1 MDSIDDI
8 REKEIEM
15 KELQNKLK
23 IIMGELALKI
33 LQLNSISIE
42 LEQLKSNESEPRA
55 KIFDAARP
63 FN

>member
-42 LEQLKSNESEPRA
+42 LEQLKSNESELHGLTP
-55 KIFDAARP
+55 
-63 FN
+63 

>member
-23 IIMGELALKI
+23 IIMGELALKR
-33 LQLNSISIE
+33 LQLNSIYIE
-42 LEQLKSNESEPRA
+42 LEQLKENESELRA
-55 KIFDAARP
+55 NIFDAAHP

>member
-1 MDSIDDI
+1 
-8 REKEIEM
+8 M

-33 LQLNSISIE
+33 LQLNSIYIE
-42 LEQLKSNESEPRA
+42 LEQLKENESELRA
-55 KIFDAARP
+55 NIFDAAHT